1 VNLLEQTTTTARA
14 VVPRVNLLPPEIA
27 EHRRFAR
34 LRLALAGALVATLAG
49 IGGLYVVA
57 YRASEDAA
65 ALVQVENDRG
75 SVIARA
81 SARYAMIPELEN
93 QARAAES
100 SLQTAMAQEVRW
112 SYFLNDVSSVIPADA
127 WLTGLTMTQPVGPES
142 VAGAPP
148 VPGASTVG
156 GSAAGIASL
165 TYRGVGL
172 SYPAV
177 ASWLEAQEAI
187 TDSDDPYVTN
197 TVDVKVGENEVV
209 DFATTATVNDGAYS
223 HRFDTPQGIGP

>member
-1 VNLLEQTTTTARA
+1 
-14 VVPRVNLLPPEIA
+14 
-27 EHRRFAR
+27 
-34 LRLALAGALVATLAG
+34 
-49 IGGLYVVA
+49 
-57 YRASEDAA
+57 
-65 ALVQVENDRG
+65 
-75 SVIARA
+75 
-81 SARYAMIPELEN
+81 
-93 QARAAES
+93 
-100 SLQTAMAQEVRW
+100 MAQEVRW
-112 SYFLNDVSSVIPADA
+112 SFFLNDVSSVMPADA

-142 VAGAPP
+142 LAGTPP
-148 VPGASTVG
+148 VPGASAVG

-209 DFATTATVNDGAYS
+209 DFATTAVINDGAYS
-223 HRFDTPQGIGP
+223 HRFDTPQGIQP